1 MATNTTL
8 TGMRG
13 RVRACLGAVRSL
25 SPAAVAVALALGV
38 GGAGIAGAATG
49 GAFILGRANRETS
62 PATLANTRGTPLS
75 LSAPAGRP
83 PLAVNRRALVKNL
96 NAQFVGGLGATQLES
111 TGGFGVA
118 HSTPISATPA
128 PVVDTGDLPAGAYY
142 VNANA
147 YMLIGAGGQGG
158 FCWIQVRGGTGDYQS
173 ATGAEGGISAAET
186 TAVFLPHG
194 GRLEEWCGT
203 FKTSSGGSVAQYAAI
218 TAIRILSSSPGFS

>member
-1 MATNTTL
+1 MATITMFTSVRRC
-8 TGMRG
+8 G
-13 RVRACLGAVRSL
+13 RACLGAVRSL

-38 GGAGIAGAATG
+38 GGAGIADAATG
-49 GAFILGRANRETS
+49 GAFILGRANQETS
-62 PATLANTRGTPLS
+62 PATLTNTRGTPLA

-96 NAQFVGGLGATQLES
+96 NAQFVGGLGAAQLQS

-118 HSTPISATPA
+118 RSTPIRATPA
-128 PVVDTGDLPAGAYY
+128 PVVGTGDLPAGVYY

-147 YMLIGAGGQGG
+147 YMLIGTGGQGG

-173 ATGAEGGISAAET
+173 ATDAEGGISAAET

-203 FKTSSGGSVAQYAAI
+203 FKTSSSPSVAQYAAI